1 MKFIDE
7 YARNCQLHD
16 DIVKWLSLS
25 AKKLIPRNYYK
36 RMVDE
41 RNHKVTNGHLYMVQR
56 YRIDEATLIPIYAS
70 RKYASDYIYRTARGV
85 YYVIV
90 PCFNNSTYSWK
101 IPVDIFDFYH
111 GDL

>member
-16 DIVKWLSLS
+16 DISKWLSLS
-25 AKKLIPRNYYK
+25 AKNLMPRNYYK
-36 RMVDE
+36 HMVNE
-41 RNHKVTNGHLYMVQR
+41 RNHKITNGRLHMVSR
-56 YRIDEATLIPIYAS
+56 YRVHEARFLPIYAS
-70 RKYASDYIYRTARGV
+70 RKYASDIIYKTARGV
-85 YYVIV
+85 LYIIV
-90 PCFNNSTYSWK
+90 PCFSCTAYSWM